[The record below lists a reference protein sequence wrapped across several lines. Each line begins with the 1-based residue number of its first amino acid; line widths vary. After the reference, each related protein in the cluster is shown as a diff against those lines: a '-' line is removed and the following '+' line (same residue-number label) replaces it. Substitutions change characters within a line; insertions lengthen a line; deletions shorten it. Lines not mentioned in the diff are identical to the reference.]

1 MSQHITE
8 REAIALWENLRSA
21 VTNFVDAL
29 RAVIEAKAWEPLG
42 YSSLAE
48 AWADRMAG
56 TPLSSAAAQALVV
69 YALLDEGLPQE
80 EIVETVGVGS
90 GIGPKRVELL
100 ARQKE
105 VGVPPEFATNKE
117 SFANPVL
124 TAVRS
129 HMRER
134 PGPPRTI
141 RVVLSDDEYQ
151 DFHNIADRRGLDVA
165 EEALK
170 AVRSH
175 FRQLERIGRRSAV

>member
-69 YALLDEGLPQE
+69 YALLDEGLSQD
-80 EIVETVGVGS
+80 EIVTVAGPGS
-90 GIGPKRVELL
+90 GIGPKRVEVF

-105 VGVPPEFATNKE
+105 SGVPAEFASNV
-117 SFANPVL
+117 ANRTAPVL
-124 TAVRS
+124 TTVRA
-129 HMRER
+129 HVRAR
-134 PGPPRTI
+134 PGPPRMI
-141 RVVLSDDEYQ
+141 HVQLENEEYYS
-151 DFHNIADRRGLDVA
+151 FRAVAERRGLDLA
-165 EEALK
+165 DEAAK
-170 AVRSH
+170 AVRAH
-175 FRQLERIGRRSAV
+175 FRRLERVGGHRAL